1 MKRLLACLFA
11 SLGVLSPSASAN
23 SPPMQIWQPPR
34 LVLSAPAEQ
43 AIQLQAV
50 QIRGEVSGRHALTE
64 ISMMFFNPNRRV
76 LEGELQFPLQDG
88 QTIAGFAM
96 DVNGQ
101 LRDAVPVE
109 KARGQ
114 QVFEDIIRG
123 NIDPGLLE
131 VTQGNS
137 FKLRVYPIPAQG
149 TKQVVL
155 RIQETLAQAAG
166 RSSYRLP
173 LAFASRIGSFGVEV
187 RVNGA
192 LQAPQVL
199 GGSFGALSVQR
210 EGATWKLHGVQR
222 DFAGEGMLQ
231 VAVPAVP
238 GAVVSTQ
245 RFDSKDYFVAD
256 LPLPTR
262 EQPRTVPKV
271 VGLVWDASG
280 SGGAR
285 DHSRELA
292 LLDAYLRRMRDG
304 EVRLTVLRDVA
315 EPVQAFRIVNGDWLA
330 LRAVLE
336 KAVYD
341 GATNLGAFRPEPQVR
356 EYLLFSDGL
365 VNYGDAPFAPVAVP
379 LYTVSTAVKS
389 DVVLLRHIAD
399 RSGGRWIDL
408 TRGTLREAAH
418 VLLSSSTRLRS
429 VESDG
434 ASQLVLASPHPQG
447 GRVLVAGVLNDA
459 DAALTLRLTN
469 GGAAD
474 SVVTVSLA
482 KHAAA
487 GSTAAIQWAQL
498 RIHEL
503 EGEYR
508 FNRAEI
514 RRLGQRFRL
523 VTRET
528 SLIVLDRI
536 EDYARYEIVPPP
548 ALRADYDRL
557 LARAT
562 LQRRNERS
570 AHLENIVR
578 QFEEKISWW
587 NRAFPKDERRR
598 QELKIGAASN
608 AVGAAG
614 SVRQLSERA
623 DRMERSLDRAAAN
636 VPQPAPAMAAP
647 REAQAA
653 ASPAAPAMAKRAVE
667 SAQSAGGQPVSS
679 ATIRLQKWQ
688 PDAAYAKRMRTA
700 DAADTYR
707 IYLDEKAGY
716 AQSTAFFLDA
726 ADVLFDKG
734 QPALAMRVMSNLAEM
749 DLENRHILRVLG
761 YRLMQ
766 ARQPGVAIPVLQKVL
781 ELSPEEPQSY
791 RDLGLAYAANGQGQK
806 AIESLYEVVIRP
818 WHNRFPG
825 IEQVALAE
833 LNAIVAA
840 GSAPL
845 DLARI
850 DPRLL
855 KNLPLDVRAVL
866 TWDADNTDIDLWV
879 TDPNGEKAFY
889 GNRLT
894 YQGGRMTQ
902 DFTGGY
908 GPEEF
913 SLKSARPGKYRVEAQ
928 YYGDR
933 RQSVTGATTLQVR
946 LSSRFGTDR
955 QEDQVI
961 TMRLKDKR
969 DVVFVGE
976 FEIK

>member
-23 SPPMQIWQPPR
+23 SPPLQIWQPPR

-43 AIQLQAV
+43 AMQLQAV

-76 LEGELQFPLQDG
+76 LEGELQFPLLDG

-131 VTQGNS
+131 ATQGNS
-137 FKLRVYPIPAQG
+137 FKLRVYPIPAHG

-173 LAFASRIGSFGVEV
+173 LAFAARVGSFGIEL

-192 LQAPQVL
+192 RQAPQVS

-210 EGATWKLHGVQR
+210 EGATWRLHGVQR

-245 RFDSKDYFVAD
+245 RSDGKDYFVAD

-262 EQPRTVPKV
+262 EQPRAVPKV
-271 VGLVWDASG
+271 IGLVWDASG

-304 EVRLTVLRDVA
+304 EVRLTLLRDVA
-315 EPVQAFRIVNGDWLA
+315 EPVQAFRIVDGDWQA
-330 LRAVLE
+330 LRARLE

-365 VNYGDAPFAPVAVP
+365 VNYGDAPFTAVAVP
-379 LYTVSTAVKS
+379 LYAVSSAVRS
-389 DVVLLRHIAD
+389 DSVFLRHIAD

-408 TRGTLREAAH
+408 TRGTHPEAARA
-418 VLLSSSTRLRS
+418 LLTSGTRVRS
-429 VESDG
+429 VEANG

-447 GRVLVAGVLNDA
+447 GRVLVAGVLNDG
-459 DAALTLRLTN
+459 DATLTLRLTN
-469 GGAAD
+469 AGAGD
-474 SVVTVSLA
+474 SVVTVLLA

-503 EGEYR
+503 EGEVR

-587 NRAFPKDERRR
+587 NRDFPKDDKRR
-598 QELKIGAASN
+598 QELKIGAALN
-608 AVGAAG
+608 DAGGAGA
-614 SVRQLSERA
+614 VRQLSERV
-623 DRMERSLDRAAAN
+623 DRMERGRDHAAAN
-636 VPQPAPAMAAP
+636 APVPAMAAP
-647 REAQAA
+647 REVQVL
-653 ASPAAPAMAKRAVE
+653 ASPAAPAMSKMAADTATR
-667 SAQSAGGQPVSS
+667 AGGQAPAST
-679 ATIRLQKWQ
+679 TIRLQKWQ
-688 PDAAYAKRMRTA
+688 PDSPVAARLRSAAAA
-700 DAADTYR
+700 DAYR
-707 IYLDEKAGY
+707 IYLDEKSGH

-734 QPALAMRVMSNLAEM
+734 QPALAMRVLSNLAEM

-766 ARQPGVAIPVLQKVL
+766 ARQPAVAIPVLRKVL

-791 RDLGLAYAANGQGQK
+791 RDLGLAYAAHGQGQK
-806 AIESLYEVVIRP
+806 AIDSLYEVVIRP

-833 LNAIVAA
+833 LNAIVATGA
-840 GSAPL
+840 APL

-913 SLKSARPGKYRVEAQ
+913 SLKSAKPGKYRVEAQ

-933 RQSVTGATTLQVR
+933 RQTVTGATTLQVR
-946 LSSRFGTDR
+946 LSSHFGTDR